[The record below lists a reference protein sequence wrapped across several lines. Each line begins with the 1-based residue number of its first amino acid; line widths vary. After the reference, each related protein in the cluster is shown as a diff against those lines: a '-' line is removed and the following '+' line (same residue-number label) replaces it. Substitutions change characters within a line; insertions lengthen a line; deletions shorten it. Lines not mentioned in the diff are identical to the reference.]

1 MLQKAARGNSQQ
13 NTDVPTRAAAAART
27 FSERGIMYAVIRS
40 GGKQYRVAPGDV
52 IRVEKLAPAKDKDNG
67 SVQFPE
73 VLAISG
79 SDGQIGRP
87 QSEALVT
94 GRVLGEVRG
103 DKVLVFH
110 YKRKKQYKKLRGHRQ
125 SYTAVRIMEISFDG
139 QRFTAPEETQKAPKV
154 KKVAR
159 VEAEAGAEKSE
170 AAHARPAKHADE
182 KSAPKAK
189 AQASAASSAGKKASG
204 KRGGASSKSSS
215 KAKGSSPKKKK

>member
-1 MLQKAARGNSQQ
+1 
-13 NTDVPTRAAAAART
+13 
-27 FSERGIMYAVIRS
+27 MYAVIRS

-52 IRVEKLAPAKDKDNG
+52 IRVEKLAPAKDKDKDNG

-170 AAHARPAKHADE
+170 AAHAKPAKHANE

-189 AQASAASSAGKKASG
+189 AQASGASSAGKKASG

-215 KAKGSSPKKKK
+215 KAKGSSPKKKKK